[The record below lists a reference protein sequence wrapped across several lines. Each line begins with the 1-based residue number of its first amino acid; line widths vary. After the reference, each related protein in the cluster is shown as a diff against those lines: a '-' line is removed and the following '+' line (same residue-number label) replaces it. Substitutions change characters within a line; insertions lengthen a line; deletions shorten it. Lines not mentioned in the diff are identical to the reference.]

1 MPVSARLNARPLP
14 LTTPAPPGLRK
25 LDAGGSR
32 DCYLYVPQSYD
43 PARPAPLVL
52 LLHGSGGHALQ
63 GLELLLHLADD
74 YGLILL
80 APASTAPT
88 WDVIVSRRYG
98 PDVALIDQA
107 LAQVFSFYSV
117 DASHTAIAG
126 FSDGASYA
134 LSVGL
139 ANGRLFSHVIA
150 FSPGY
155 IAAMRAEGKPAI
167 FISHGTSDDV
177 LPVRYCSQTIVPR
190 LRKAAYPVTYV
201 EFDGGHAIPGGVS
214 YCSVKWLLGLRP
226 ASAPVHG

>member
-1 MPVSARLNARPLP
+1 MLISAHLHARPLQIAS
-14 LTTPAPPGLRK
+14 PAPLGLRK

-32 DCYLYVPQSYD
+32 DSYLYVPQSYD

-80 APASTAPT
+80 APASTGPT
-88 WDVIVSRRYG
+88 WDVIVSRLYG

-167 FISHGTSDDV
+167 FISHGTRDNV
-177 LPVRYCSQTIVPR
+177 LPVRHCSQTIVPR
-190 LRKAAYPVTYV
+190 LKKAEYPVTYV
-201 EFDGGHAIPGGVS
+201 EFDGGHAIPGSVS
-214 YCSVKWLLGLRP
+214 HSSVEWLLGLRP
-226 ASAPVHG
+226 GSAPD